1 MTQTNAKNELTL
13 DIHALSYGPYGIGRH
28 QGKAVMIPKTA
39 PGDTVT
45 ARIVEAKERYSV
57 GEIVRILKPSSLRQ
71 EPPCPYVAQ
80 CGGCPWQHVR
90 YESQLGAKQKSVEDA
105 LRRIGKLQ
113 GFELKPIIASPL
125 TYNYRRRIR
134 LQRDGSKRL
143 GFFTSFSHHMIEIDR
158 CLIADDKLN
167 GIIEPLRQWSE
178 ELLTDV
184 EHLEVVTGDEP
195 NQIVVVGQSADGS
208 NPHDSAICERLLKE
222 NHWINGLIVHGRDW
236 RRTWGQVAVS
246 IVPEDGL
253 CVRVDGDVFT
263 QVNSQGN
270 RQLLNGLLAAAE
282 FNRDDRVLEL
292 YSGAGNFTHS
302 IAKRVGDIVAVE
314 GYRPAVESGQHSAQ
328 AIGITHIH
336 WICAPVPAALAQL
349 KKHGQ
354 RFSKIVLDPPRSGAK
369 GIDRDLAALG
379 AEKILYIS
387 CNPTTLARD
396 LAALTKQGYSLG
408 TVQPVDLFPHTFHV
422 EAIATLV
429 R

>member
-1 MTQTNAKNELTL
+1 
-13 DIHALSYGPYGIGRH
+13 
-28 QGKAVMIPKTA
+28 MIPKTA
-39 PGDTVT
+39 PGDTV
-45 ARIVEAKERYSV
+45 AMRIVEAKERYSV

-71 EPPCPYVAQ
+71 DPPCPYVAH
-80 CGGCPWQHVR
+80 CGGCPWQHVG
-90 YESQLGAKQKSVEDA
+90 YETQLLAKQRSVEDA
-105 LRRIGKLQ
+105 LRRIGKLED
-113 GFELKPIIASPL
+113 FELKPIIPSPF

-143 GFFTSFSHHMIEIDR
+143 GFFTSFSHHLVEIDR

-167 GIIEPLRQWSE
+167 GLIERLRRWSE
-178 ELLTDV
+178 ELITDI

-195 NQIVVVGQSADGS
+195 NQIVVVGQSAGGFNS
-208 NPHDSAICERLLKE
+208 RDSSICERLLEE
-222 NHWINGLIVHGRDW
+222 NHLINGLIVRGREW
-236 RRTWGQVAVS
+236 RRTWGEAAVS
-246 IVPEDGL
+246 VVPEDGL

-263 QVNSQGN
+263 QVNSEGN
-270 RQLLNGLLAAAE
+270 RRLVDQLLTAAE

-314 GYRPAVESGQHSAQ
+314 GYRPAIANGKHSAQ
-328 AIGITHIH
+328 MNGISNIH
-336 WICAPVPAALAQL
+336 WICSSVPAALAQL
-349 KKHGQ
+349 KKQRQ
-354 RFSKIVLDPPRSGAK
+354 RFSKIVLDPPRTGAK
-369 GIDRDLAALG
+369 GIERDLAALG

-396 LAALTKQGYSLG
+396 LAALAKQGYSLR

-422 EAIATLV
+422 EAIATLA